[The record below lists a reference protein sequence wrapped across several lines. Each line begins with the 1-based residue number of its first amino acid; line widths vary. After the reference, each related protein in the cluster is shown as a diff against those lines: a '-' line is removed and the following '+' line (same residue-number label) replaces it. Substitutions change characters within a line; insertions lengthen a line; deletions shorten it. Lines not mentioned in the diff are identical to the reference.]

1 MQSLRPNHR
10 RQSRQYILMRRK
22 RSPKSKLS
30 GRVERYVF
38 AEFSPRITSLES
50 QINVDK
56 DPEPFV
62 APRTRKDAILG
73 STCVAVRRVC
83 RD

>member
-10 RQSRQYILMRRK
+10 RQSRQYIPMGRK

-30 GRVERYVF
+30 SRIESYVF
-38 AEFSPRITSLES
+38 ESSPRISSLES

-56 DPEPFV
+56 DSEPFV

-73 STCVAVRRVC
+73 STSVAVRRVY

>member
-10 RQSRQYILMRRK
+10 RQSRQYIPMGQK

-30 GRVERYVF
+30 SRIESYVF
-38 AEFSPRITSLES
+38 AESSPRISILKS

-56 DPEPFV
+56 DSEPFV

-73 STCVAVRRVC
+73 LTSVAVRRVY